1 MSIVEEPPTS
11 WLVPGTAA
19 ELAIEGIREALEA
32 VSDDNREQAS
42 LLFRSVARGLMVT
55 SLGQQALS
63 RDPLPPKPYRDLDEE
78 EAAG

>member
-19 ELAIEGIREALEA
+19 RLASEGLAEAMEA

-42 LLFRSVARGLMVT
+42 LLFRSIARGLMVT

-63 RDPLPPKPYRDLDEE
+63 REPVPPKPYRHLDEE
-78 EAAG
+78 EE